1 MIRNAFYALMLAASF
16 GLSTASAQDAAPMEE
31 AVEMTEEVVIEAP
44 EAAPVEEVVEEAVA
58 MVEVVSPAEVAYA
71 LDTFYFLICG
81 AMVMLMA
88 AGFAMLESGL
98 VRSKNTAEILT
109 KNVGLFA
116 IASIMYML
124 CGYGIM
130 YPGEA
135 ISPYF
140 PGFGSLLGAA
150 DNETAAVL
158 AGGDD
163 APYYSGLSDFFF
175 QVVFVAT
182 AMSIVS
188 GAVAERM
195 KLMSFFAFAVVMTAV
210 IYPVQGFWKWGGG
223 WLDAAGFL
231 DFAGSGVVHMAG
243 ATAALMGVLLLGPRK
258 GKYGADGKVHPIPGA
273 NLPLAAL
280 GTLLLWFGWFGF
292 NGGSELKIANVG
304 EANAVAL
311 VFVNTNMAAAG
322 GAIAALFF
330 SKMLFKKAD
339 LTMLLNGAL
348 AGLVSITAEPLTP
361 TPALATLIGAIGG
374 VLVVLSILALDK
386 VKIDDPVGAI
396 SVHGVVGVWG
406 LIAVVLS
413 NGDATITAQLLGAA
427 AIFVWVA
434 VTSLIVW
441 MVIKLVMGLRV
452 SEEEEALGTD
462 IAECGLE
469 AYPEFTGK

>member
-243 ATAALMGVLLLGPRK
+243 AAAALAGVLLLGAARL
-258 GKYGADGKVHPIPGA
+258 VQV
-273 NLPLAAL
+273 LLQVLARA
-280 GTLLLWFGWFGF
+280 
-292 NGGSELKIANVG
+292 VG
-304 EANAVAL
+304 DRPVSRAVAPL
-311 VFVNTNMAAAG
+311 DDLHALSYNACVVRDGYAAG
-322 GAIAALFF
+322 YRRC
-330 SKMLFKKAD
+330 
-339 LTMLLNGAL
+339 
-348 AGLVSITAEPLTP
+348 P
-361 TPALATLIGAIGG
+361 
-374 VLVVLSILALDK
+374 
-386 VKIDDPVGAI
+386 
-396 SVHGVVGVWG
+396 HG
-406 LIAVVLS
+406 
-413 NGDATITAQLLGAA
+413 
-427 AIFVWVA
+427 
-434 VTSLIVW
+434 
-441 MVIKLVMGLRV
+441 
-452 SEEEEALGTD
+452 
-462 IAECGLE
+462 
-469 AYPEFTGK
+469 